1 MLGLVAEL
9 GLTLSAL
16 LMVPHSASV
25 EYIFW
30 RVWRAWQMFMSVTS
44 SMKTSE
50 NPQDLEPSSLVR
62 MKGWKEGG
70 KLSRSVWVQNRSPWG
85 RHSRAR
91 LEQEEGQSYHSVSC
105 VPATAAAQH
114 DCLCLVI
121 ALSLPLFSCLE
132 MV

>member
-1 MLGLVAEL
+1 MLLGLVAEL

-85 RHSRAR
+85 RHSRDSASG
-91 LEQEEGQSYHSVSC
+91 LKWLH
-105 VPATAAAQH
+105 
-114 DCLCLVI
+114 LVM
-121 ALSLPLFSCLE
+121 SG
-132 MV
+132 